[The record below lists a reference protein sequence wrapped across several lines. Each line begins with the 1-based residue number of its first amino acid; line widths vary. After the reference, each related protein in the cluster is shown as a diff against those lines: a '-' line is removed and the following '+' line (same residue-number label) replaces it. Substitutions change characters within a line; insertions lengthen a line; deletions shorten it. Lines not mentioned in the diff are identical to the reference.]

1 MYYENKFGFYI
12 KQYGIQITVGII
24 CFIIAISGLFVYFK
38 INNKAKAE
46 STVAENAIENSV
58 EANNETA
65 VTEDDSFLPESLR
78 NLKPGKKT
86 TVKVATAENEGNLII
101 IADGQRIN
109 AKLAG
114 VDYSKIMPDTF
125 YKINQ
130 ALEGKNV
137 DITFDEAKVSN
148 GYAMVFVY
156 LDKDTLYNAKVLE
169 EGNAILDSTL
179 SKKSNEYVDLAES
192 QAYAKQTLA
201 GVWGI

>member
-101 IADGQRIN
+101 IADGKKN
-109 AKLAG
+109 KC
-114 VDYSKIMPDTF
+114 KI
-125 YKINQ
+125 
-130 ALEGKNV
+130 
-137 DITFDEAKVSN
+137 S
-148 GYAMVFVY
+148 
-156 LDKDTLYNAKVLE
+156 
-169 EGNAILDSTL
+169 
-179 SKKSNEYVDLAES
+179 
-192 QAYAKQTLA
+192 
-201 GVWGI
+201 WC